1 MAEYSIKDL
10 ERISGIKAHTLRI
23 WEKRYGLLKPKR
35 TATNIRYYLNDD
47 LQHLLKV
54 VYLNQHGV
62 KISKIAQLTQEEL
75 VAKVEDM
82 MQVKEGLDGE
92 NDALVLSVLQLDRY
106 KVERILNHKMA
117 ELGFEQC
124 LFTVIYPLLEK
135 INLLW
140 IADSFEQYHEKF
152 LIQIIK
158 QKIIKQIDE
167 LSQPSGP
174 NLPRVLLFSNKPQ
187 DQDLALL
194 LADYYLRKYNYNS
207 INLGAPIT
215 EIELSSIKKGYGEP
229 DVILLMINSS
239 SSQDSVRSYL
249 ATMEREFPSTKLWVS
264 GYMFF
269 ESDLGER
276 ISILTDVTHLQEL
289 AKTVHNSAEE
299 N

>member
-35 TATNIRYYLNDD
+35 TATNIRYYLNED

-54 VYLNQHGV
+54 VYLNQQGV
-62 KISKIAQLTQEEL
+62 KISKIAQLSEEEL
-75 VAKVEDM
+75 VARVEEL
-82 MQVKEGLDGE
+82 MQVKEGLDGQ

-106 KVERILNHKMA
+106 KVERILNHKTD

-124 LFTVIYPLLEK
+124 LFQVIYPLLEK

-158 QKIIKQIDE
+158 QKIIKQIDS

-174 NLPRVLLFSNKPQ
+174 NLPRVLLFSNKAEE
-187 DQDLALL
+187 QDLALL
-194 LADYYLRKYNYNS
+194 LADYYLRKYGYNS
-207 INLGAPIT
+207 INLGAPIS
-215 EIELSSIKKGYGEP
+215 ELELGLIKKGYGDP
-229 DVILLMINSS
+229 DVILLMLNGSS
-239 SSQDSVRSYL
+239 SEESVRRYL
-249 ATMEREFPSTKLWVS
+249 STMDKEFPKSKLWVS
-264 GYMFF
+264 GYMLY
-269 ESDLGER
+269 EEELGSR
-276 ISILTDVTHLQEL
+276 ISVLTDVTHLKEL